1 MPSIDRAKAAAM
13 KILGCYPSLN
23 VSDKEVFVAGLVALL
38 TTYPAEVVARAAD
51 PSRGIAATLKFL
63 NIAEIR
69 DALDGWTVEHTE
81 QMKRKL
87 APPSQLGDFAAT
99 MREHVSEANFWSWF
113 SQMRLVCR
121 PGEQI
126 TLAVRSEWV
135 ADEIRSRFQNQILDA
150 AGVNRL
156 VLEVDP
162 SLKDVNRG
170 PAPEKSVKLR

>member
-1 MPSIDRAKAAAM
+1 M

-113 SQMRLVCR
+113 SQMRSVSR
-121 PGEQI
+121 SGEQI
-126 TLAVRSEWV
+126 TLAVRSGWF
-135 ADEIRSRFQNQILDA
+135 AGEIRKRYADKILEASGA
-150 AGVNRL
+150 ARL
-156 VLEVDP
+156 VLQVDP
-162 SLKDVNRG
+162 GLKDVNRG